1 MLSTTNTLPE
11 PNQIKGDESPCGE
24 IEMGTFNR
32 RHLLGTEDLTKD
44 EIMDIINTAK
54 KFRELVKKGHE
65 VIPTIPGKIVVL
77 MFFEPSTRT
86 RSSFEIAAK
95 RIGAETIDFSSI
107 KSATTKGET
116 LIDTAKNLEAMNPHV
131 FVIRHSNSGAP
142 YLLSKIQSVPV
153 ANAGDG
159 FHEHPTQALLDL
171 MTILDYKKDVSKLNI
186 LIVGDIAHSRVA
198 RSNIYS
204 LKTMGANVSVCG
216 PATMLPPH
224 IEKLGVKVY
233 TDLKKA
239 IPEQD
244 VVMMLR
250 IQAERGGTSNQFPT
264 VREYSRHWGLNNT
277 SVKLLKKDAII
288 MHPGPMNRGVEIS
301 QAVADSER
309 SVILPQVTNGVAIR
323 MAVLHK
329 LAGGKNIEE
338 VI

>member
-1 MLSTTNTLPE
+1 
-11 PNQIKGDESPCGE
+11 
-24 IEMGTFNR
+24 MGAFTRN
-32 RHLLGTEDLTKD
+32 HLLGTEDLAKD
-44 EIMDIINTAK
+44 EILDIINTAN
-54 KFRELVKKGHE
+54 KFKELVNKGHHI
-65 VIPTIPGKIVVL
+65 IPTIEGKVVVL

-95 RIGAETIDFSSI
+95 RIGAQTIDFSSI

-116 LIDTAKNLEAMNPHV
+116 LIDTAKNLEAMQPDV

-142 YLLSKIQSVPV
+142 HLLAKIQKTAV

-171 MTILDYKKDVSKLNI
+171 MTIMDYKKEVAGLNV

-198 RSNIYS
+198 RSNIYC
-204 LKTMGANVSVCG
+204 LKTMGAKVSVCG
-216 PATMLPPH
+216 PATMIPPD
-224 IEKLGVKVY
+224 IERLGVKAS
-233 TDLKKA
+233 TNLKEA
-239 IPEQD
+239 VEGQD

-250 IQAERGGTSNQFPT
+250 IQAERGGGNNQFPT
-264 VREYSRHWGLNNT
+264 VREYSRHWGLNNN
-277 SVKLLKKDAII
+277 SVKLLKSDAII

-309 SVILPQVTNGVAIR
+309 SVILPQVINGVAIR

-329 LAGGKNIEE
+329 LAKGKNIEE

>member
-1 MLSTTNTLPE
+1 M
-11 PNQIKGDESPCGE
+11 K
-24 IEMGTFNR
+24 TFDQK
-32 RHLLGTEDLTKD
+32 HLLGTEDLTKD
-44 EIMDIINTAK
+44 EIMDIMNTAK
-54 KFRELVKKGHE
+54 KFKDLINKGHH
-65 VIPTIPGKIVVL
+65 VVPTLHGKIVVL

-95 RIGAETIDFSSI
+95 RLGAETIDFSSI

-116 LIDTAKNLEAMNPHV
+116 LVDTAKNLEAMNPDA

-142 YLLSKIQSVPV
+142 YLLSKLQSIPV
-153 ANAGDG
+153 INAGDG

-171 MTILDYKKDVSKLNI
+171 MTILEYKKEVNGLKV

-204 LKTMGANVSVCG
+204 LKTMGAQVSVCG
-216 PATMLPPH
+216 PATMLPPAV
-224 IEKLGVKVY
+224 ERLGVKVY
-233 TDLKKA
+233 TDIKA
-239 IPEQD
+239 ALPEQD

-250 IQAERGGTSNQFPT
+250 IQAERGGTNNQFPT
-264 VREYSRHWGLNNT
+264 LREYSRHWGLTNNT
-277 SVKLLKKDAII
+277 VKLLKRDAII

-309 SVILPQVTNGVAIR
+309 SVILPQVTNGVAVR
-323 MAVLHK
+323 MAILHK
-329 LAGGKNIEE
+329 LCNGKSIEE

>member
-1 MLSTTNTLPE
+1 M
-11 PNQIKGDESPCGE
+11 K
-24 IEMGTFNR
+24 TFDQK
-32 RHLLGTEDLTKD
+32 HLLGTEGLTKD
-44 EIMDIINTAK
+44 EIMDIMNTAK
-54 KFRELVKKGHE
+54 KFKDLTNKGHH
-65 VIPTIPGKIVVL
+65 VVPTLHGKIVIL

-95 RIGAETIDFSSI
+95 RLGAETIDFSSI

-116 LIDTAKNLEAMNPHV
+116 LVDTAKNLEAMNPDA

-142 YLLSKIQSVPV
+142 YLLSKLQSIPV
-153 ANAGDG
+153 INAGDG

-171 MTILDYKKDVSKLNI
+171 MTILEYKKEVNGLKV

-204 LKTMGANVSVCG
+204 LKTMGAQVSVCG
-216 PATMLPPH
+216 PATMLPPAV
-224 IEKLGVKVY
+224 EKLGVKVY
-233 TDLKKA
+233 TDIKA
-239 IPEQD
+239 ALPEQD

-250 IQAERGGTSNQFPT
+250 IQAERGGTNNQFPT
-264 VREYSRHWGLNNT
+264 LREYSRHWGLTNNT
-277 SVKLLKKDAII
+277 VKLLKRDAII

-309 SVILPQVTNGVAIR
+309 SVILPQVTNGVAVR
-323 MAVLHK
+323 MAILHK
-329 LAGGKNIEE
+329 LCNGKSIEE